1 MGTLVEVLLEVHRWT
16 LGHKTINLRGASRE
30 VAMRK
35 ALVLLGI
42 LVLVLSAPTSADE
55 ERHRA
60 KSGFFFGRIAFE
72 NDVIAVDIRAGRV
85 RAFVTDAEP
94 GGTAEW
100 FEGSVRGE
108 RMSLVS
114 ASRRSRLRASLEH
127 SHGDWL
133 GTITLPSG
141 KTRKF
146 AATLAEF
153 GAGIY
158 RMTVS
163 ADGLYRGRSLGGK
176 RLRARHDA
184 GFLAGRITEPG
195 GQSRRFRIMDLS
207 RAYAYRVASGA
218 PGAYTA
224 IVSRRGTLVY
234 GRSGVEG
241 LKRGRPGR
249 NLLAFDVAP
258 SDRPTPGFYFGKV
271 AFSRAVI
278 GVQVHPADA
287 SGRRKIDI
295 YSSDSE
301 PEPRGVVAWFSTTAA
316 AETVSL
322 VAKPGQGRITATIK
336 PDLVAGTIA
345 FEDGIQRRF
354 FALPA
359 GDGAGI
365 YDVSIPRTGV
375 LVGRSNEGGT
385 FRVRS
390 EGLFLAGTLT
400 TRDGRSFK
408 LHVGD
413 LVRNLRYPI
422 KANVPGS
429 YRAILAPR
437 GRFIFGRSC
446 FPRDCNINIIGGDK
460 AC

>member
-1 MGTLVEVLLEVHRWT
+1 MR
-16 LGHKTINLRGASRE
+16 RG
-30 VAMRK
+30 
-35 ALVLLGI
+35 
-42 LVLVLSAPTSADE
+42 LVLVAMFVLAVPAHTAADDD
-55 ERHRA
+55 HRA
-60 KSGFFFGRIAFE
+60 KSGFYFGRIAFE
-72 NDVIAVDIRAGRV
+72 NEVIAVDIRAGRV

-100 FEGSVRGE
+100 YEGSLRGE

-114 ASRRSRLRASLEH
+114 TSRRSRLRASLEH
-127 SHGDWL
+127 GHGDWL

-141 KTRKF
+141 KTRNF
-146 AATLAEF
+146 AVTLAEY

-158 RMTVS
+158 RLSVS
-163 ADGLYRGRSLGGK
+163 RDGRYRGRSLDGS
-176 RLRARHDA
+176 RFQARHTG
-184 GFLAGRITEPG
+184 GFLAGTIRQADG
-195 GQSRRFRIMDLS
+195 NSRRFRIMDLS
-207 RAYAYRVASGA
+207 RAYAYSRASGA
-218 PGAYTA
+218 PGTYTA

-234 GRSGVEG
+234 GRSGDRT

-278 GVQVHPADA
+278 GVQVHAPDA
-287 SGRRKIDI
+287 TGSRRVDI

-301 PEPRGVVAWFSTTAA
+301 PEPRGVVAWFSTTTAA
-316 AETVSL
+316 DTVSL
-322 VAKPGQGRITATIK
+322 DAKPGQGRITATIK
-336 PDLVAGTIA
+336 PDVVSGTIA
-345 FEDGIQRRF
+345 FEDGVQRRF

-365 YDVSIPRTGV
+365 YDVTITRSGRII
-375 LVGRSNEGGT
+375 GRSDEGGT
-385 FRVRS
+385 FSVRS

-400 TRDGRSFK
+400 TADGRRFK
-408 LHVGD
+408 IHVGD

-422 KANVPGS
+422 KANLPGN

-437 GRFIFGRSC
+437 GRFIFGRNC
-446 FPRDCNINIIGGDK
+446 FPRECNINIIGGDK